1 MHPTS
6 AIISVLIR
14 GGHSTITEADTGAPR
29 SQQGTLAAPE
39 AGKGKQ
45 GPSPRASGGWLQSAN
60 TLILAFWPPE
70 PPEP

>member
-6 AIISVLIR
+6 AIISVLYKR
-14 GGHSTITEADTGAPR
+14 GTQHNYRAPR

-39 AGKGKQ
+39 AGKGKKDPPQ
-45 GPSPRASGGWLQSAN
+45 EPLEDGCSLP

-70 PPEP
+70 PPEL